1 MKVKD
6 IMSTDPTVVPIS
18 GTFLNI
24 MEMLG
29 KIRFHVIFV
38 ADQNEKLAGV
48 VTETDLLKVLMPKYL
63 NTGDVLFSIMDEDY
77 FDKRCH
83 ECKDLSITEIMSKPI
98 MEATAKEDDTIIKVA
113 AALLNKKIH
122 AVPVLRDGKVVGI
135 VSRLLLLRYMTK
147 IIKKK

>member
-6 IMSTDPTVVPIS
+6 IMGTDPTVVPIA
-18 GTFLNI
+18 GTFLNL
-24 MEMLG
+24 MEILG
-29 KIRFHVIFV
+29 KIRFHIIFV
-38 ADQNEKLAGV
+38 VDKDEKLAKV

-63 NTGDVLFSIMDEDY
+63 NTGDALFSIMGEDY

-83 ECKDLSITEIMSKPI
+83 DCKDLNITEIMSKPV
-98 MEATAKEDDTIIKVA
+98 MAATAKEDDTIVKVA

-147 IIKKK
+147 VIHKG

>member
-1 MKVKD
+1 MRVKD

-18 GTFLNI
+18 GTFLNL

-29 KIRFHVIFV
+29 RIRFHVIFV
-38 ADQNEKLAGV
+38 VDQNEKLAGV

-83 ECKDLSITEIMSKPI
+83 ECKDLSITEIMSKPV

-147 IIKKK
+147 VIKKK

>member
-6 IMSTDPTVVPIS
+6 IMGTDPTVVPIS
-18 GTFLNI
+18 GTFLNL

-29 KIRFHVIFV
+29 KIRFHIIFV
-38 ADQNEKLAGV
+38 VDEHEKLAGV

-63 NTGDVLFSIMDEDY
+63 SMNDSLFSIMGEGY
-77 FDKRCH
+77 FDKRCQ
-83 ECKDLSITEIMSKPI
+83 ECKNLSITEIMSKPV
-98 MEATAKEDDTIIKVA
+98 MAATAKEDDTIIKVA

-122 AVPVLRDGKVVGI
+122 AVPVLKDGKVVGI

-147 IIKKK
+147 VINKK

>member
-18 GTFLNI
+18 GTFLNL

-38 ADQNEKLAGV
+38 VDKDEKLAGV

-63 NTGDVLFSIMDEDY
+63 NTDNALFSIMSEDY

-83 ECKDLSITEIMSKPI
+83 ECKNLSITEIMSKPI
-98 MEATAKEDDTIIKVA
+98 MVATAKEDDTIIKVA

-147 IIKKK
+147 VIKKK

>member
-18 GTFLNI
+18 GTFLNL

-29 KIRFHVIFV
+29 RIRFHVIFV
-38 ADQNEKLAGV
+38 VDQDEKLAGV

-98 MEATAKEDDTIIKVA
+98 MEATAKEDDTVIKVA

>member
-1 MKVKD
+1 MKIKD
-6 IMSTDPTVVPIS
+6 IMTTDPTVVPIS
-18 GTFLNI
+18 GTFLTL

-38 ADQNEKLAGV
+38 VDKDEKLAGV

-63 NTGDVLFSIMDEDY
+63 NAGDALFSIMDENY
-77 FDKRCH
+77 FDRRCL

-98 MEATAKEDDTIIKVA
+98 LAATAKEDDTVIKVA
-113 AALLNKKIH
+113 AAMLNRKIH

-147 IIKKK
+147 VIKKK

>member
-1 MKVKD
+1 MKIKD
-6 IMSTDPTVVPIS
+6 IMVTDPTVVPIS
-18 GTFLNI
+18 GTFLTL

-38 ADQNEKLAGV
+38 VDKDEKLAGV

-63 NTGDVLFSIMDEDY
+63 SAGDSLFSIMDEDY
-77 FDKRCH
+77 FDRRCH
-83 ECKDLSITEIMSKPI
+83 ECKDLNITEIMSKPI
-98 MEATAKEDDTIIKVA
+98 LAATAKEEDTVIKVA
-113 AALLNKKIH
+113 AAMLNRKIH

-147 IIKKK
+147 VIKKK

>member
-1 MKVKD
+1 MRVKD

-18 GTFLNI
+18 GTFLNL

-29 KIRFHVIFV
+29 RIRFHVIFV
-38 ADQNEKLAGV
+38 VDQNEKLAGV

-147 IIKKK
+147 VIKKK